1 MELTLDTCVLIVL
14 LDNKPGSEDVQKLL
28 NLHNKQKIK
37 LYISNRVFEHDT
49 TDMSDEQKCKLHNI
63 LKQNKI
69 EITGNKFRLCFSELS
84 GGDLASGC
92 NSVRTAAQM
101 KHFAKLV
108 GRDPIIQ
115 YSFSCP
121 TISNKFG
128 DHDSLE
134 EHFASGR
141 DVFVTY
147 DKKHYFAINR
157 RKQYAEELGLIIQTP
172 AEFLG
177 ENSNLLQI

>member
-49 TDMSDEQKCKLHNI
+49 RKMHDEQKSKLYNI
-63 LKQNKI
+63 LEENKI
-69 EITGNKFRLCFSELS
+69 EIMGNKFRLSFSELS
-84 GGDLASGC
+84 GKDLASGC
-92 NSVRTAAQM
+92 KSVRTMEQM
-101 KHFAKLV
+101 NHFAKLV

-115 YSFSCP
+115 YLSSR
-121 TISNKFG
+121 TISNKLG

-147 DKKHYFAINR
+147 DNKHYFDMHN

-177 ENSNLLQI
+177 ENFNLLHI